1 MALQEYRPLIV
12 RSNRTLGSL
21 LLEKKL
27 VTSDQL
33 DSANEKLIECL
44 DKEDLRRASI
54 LHVLIFD
61 LQVLNEDAYLEAVV
75 EKFGLSL
82 MDLHSCQFKKVA
94 ELALDPT
101 ACWATW
107 TIPFDIV
114 DDFYLLATVHYPSP
128 QVVKFWQDKFPG
140 KHIIW
145 YALTIRSFQAGMEKL
160 EQVKV
165 EATRAAEAAAAKA
178 AKTGAKPSSG
188 TKSPHPAK
196 K

>member
-1 MALQEYRPLIV
+1 MSLQEHRPLIV

-33 DSANEKLIECL
+33 NAANEKLIEYL

-61 LQVLNEDAYLEAVV
+61 MQVLQEDAYLEAVI
-75 EKFGLSL
+75 EKFALSL

-94 ELALDPT
+94 ELSLDPA

-107 TIPFDIV
+107 TIPFDII
-114 DDFYLLATVHYPSP
+114 DDFYLLASLHYPSP
-128 QVVKFWQDKFPG
+128 QVTKFWQDKFPG

-145 YALTIRSFQAGMEKL
+145 YAIAVRSFQAGMEKL

-165 EATRAAEAAAAKA
+165 ELARAAQAAADKAAKGPGAAKA
-178 AKTGAKPSSG
+178 PIA
-188 TKSPHPAK
+188 AK